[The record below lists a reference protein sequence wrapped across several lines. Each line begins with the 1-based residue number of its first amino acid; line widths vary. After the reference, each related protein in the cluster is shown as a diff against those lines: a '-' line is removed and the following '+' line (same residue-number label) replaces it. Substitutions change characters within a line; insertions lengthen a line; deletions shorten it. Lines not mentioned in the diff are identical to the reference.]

1 MSVSPDNPGDES
13 PRLEVITNTDK
24 FTRDTTLFGTLIAAF
39 VALKYFRSR
48 LRFFAFVAFDISVFY
63 AIENQV
69 KKVTDS
75 ILYDSKYAGTKK
87 VSGKMFVYSFQ
98 AFNLSLITFVASL
111 NQEVSDVH
119 DLIIENLLV
128 TTSLFALAA
137 AIQAAVLATGAIS
150 QTMIRRGF
158 FGVYLSMFM
167 ITRTVVV
174 SLAWV
179 SYIWSKER
187 FRWFTLVVYG
197 VVKVALVGYMLTE
210 LKRSFDAF
218 KKNKN
223 RMFRNAP
230 GERIY
235 CGMCRGRAIEPKVL
249 DCRHMFCYRC
259 CCEWF
264 FSRKF
269 ICPVCRQDTIGP
281 IPLRVDLANG
291 YVPLVVFVCA
301 I

>member
-1 MSVSPDNPGDES
+1 MPESPDNPGVDN
-13 PRLEVITNTDK
+13 PRLELITNTDK
-24 FTRDTTLFGTLIAAF
+24 FTRDTTLFGTIIAAF
-39 VALKYFRSR
+39 VAWKYFRSR

-75 ILYDSKYAGTKK
+75 ILYDSKYAGAKK

-98 AFNLSLITFVASL
+98 AFNLSLITFIASL
-111 NQEVSDVH
+111 NQEVSDMH
-119 DLIIENLLV
+119 DLIVENLLM
-128 TTSLFALAA
+128 TTSLFSLAA

-158 FGVYLSMFM
+158 FGVYLGMFLIM
-167 ITRTVVV
+167 HTVVV
-174 SLAWV
+174 SLACV
-179 SYIWSKER
+179 SYLWTKER
-187 FRWFTLVVYG
+187 FRWFALAVYG
-197 VVKVALVGYMLTE
+197 AVKVALVWYMVTE
-210 LKRSFDAF
+210 LKESFNAF

-230 GERIY
+230 GERVY
-235 CGMCRGRAIEPKVL
+235 CGMCRGLAVEPKVL
-249 DCRHMFCYRC
+249 GCRHMFCYRC

-264 FSRKF
+264 FARKN

-291 YVPLVVFVCA
+291 YVPLIVFVCV